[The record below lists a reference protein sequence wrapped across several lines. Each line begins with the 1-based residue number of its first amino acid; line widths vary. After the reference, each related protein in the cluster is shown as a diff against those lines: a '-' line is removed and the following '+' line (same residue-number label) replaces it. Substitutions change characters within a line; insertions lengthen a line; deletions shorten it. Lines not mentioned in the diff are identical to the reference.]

1 MIAGV
6 AGVALVIILLFVTL
20 ALFFMRRKKKRK
32 RDRKTAYARI
42 TLDEGEDWVLE
53 PYRPE
58 SFHGDALG
66 VYSAI
71 SNPPLTH
78 PEVSQSSESSRTVT
92 PPSSEHGTTSTYDT
106 TARVSYEADAT
117 GPLTTVQYGDARTAL
132 LPPRYSVAIS
142 DLEGQS
148 DAASSSGGHTT
159 GTTGARER

>member
-6 AGVALVIILLFVTL
+6 AGVTLVIILLFVAF
-20 ALFFMRRKKKRK
+20 ALFFMRQKKKRR
-32 RDRKTAYARI
+32 RDRKAAYARI
-42 TLDEGEDWVLE
+42 TLDDGEDWVLE

-66 VYSAI
+66 VYSAM

-78 PEVSQSSESSRTVT
+78 PEASESSESSRTVT
-92 PPSSEHGTTSTYDT
+92 PSSSEHGTTSTYEYDT
-106 TARVSYEADAT
+106 MAGVQ
-117 GPLTTVQYGDARTAL
+117 PLTTVQDDDTRRVS
-132 LPPRYSVAIS
+132 LPPRYSLAIT

>member
-1 MIAGV
+1 MISGV
-6 AGVALVIILLFVTL
+6 VGVALVLILLSVTF

-32 RDRKTAYARI
+32 RDRKAAYARV
-42 TLDEGEDWVLE
+42 TLDDGEDWVLE

-66 VYSAI
+66 VYSAVP
-71 SNPPLTH
+71 NTPTH

-92 PPSSEHGTTSTYDT
+92 PPSSEHGTTSTYDS
-106 TARVSYEADAT
+106 TARLRYA
-117 GPLTTVQYGDARTAL
+117 GPLTTVQDDDDARRVS
-132 LPPRYSVAIS
+132 LPPRYSQAIS

-159 GTTGARER
+159 TGTTGARER

>member
-6 AGVALVIILLFVTL
+6 AGVTLVIILLFIAF
-20 ALFFMRRKKKRK
+20 ALFFMRQKKKRK
-32 RDRKTAYARI
+32 RDRKAAYARI
-42 TLDEGEDWVLE
+42 TLDDGEDWVLE

-66 VYSAI
+66 VYSAM

-78 PEVSQSSESSRTVT
+78 PEVSESSESSRTVT

-106 TARVSYEADAT
+106 LADVQ
-117 GPLTTVQYGDARTAL
+117 PLTTVQDDDARRVS
-132 LPPRYSVAIS
+132 LPPRYSLAIT
-142 DLEGQS
+142 DLEEQS

-159 GTTGARER
+159 GTTGAGER